1 MGSNKYIIT
10 KMECWPALKQ
20 DPKAAY
26 LFFLQLRSPDA
37 QHGGEDAPRQAQHLR
52 GGAVV
57 HRAPHIAGTR
67 TILKNNNILF

>member
-1 MGSNKYIIT
+1 
-10 KMECWPALKQ
+10 MECWPVFKQ

-26 LFFLQLRSPDA
+26 LFLLQQRSPDA

-57 HRAPHIAGTR
+57 HRAPHIPG
-67 TILKNNNILF
+67 NNIIIIFYFEMSRIKIV